1 MKKIVLLLTVII
13 STSLHAQD
21 QVKIMYYNVLNYPS
35 TSPLRHDTLRK
46 IVQYVKPDLF
56 LVNELQSNQGAN
68 LILGNSLN
76 QFGINYYQKAAFING
91 PDTDNMLFYNS
102 NKFGLVSQKKIATV
116 LRDINE
122 YVLYYKDPT
131 LSALS
136 DTIYFYMYS
145 LHLKA
150 GNSDEFQR
158 NIECTTLRNYLNTKS
173 NIENVFVGGDFNFYT
188 SAESGF
194 STIKTSATLPLIDP
208 IYASGNWHNNSSFA
222 YLHTQS
228 TRTSNLGDGAWG
240 GMDDRFDF
248 IFSTNDVM
256 TGSNGIKYVT
266 NSYQALGQD
275 GLRFNGSII
284 NPTNN
289 SIPDSVAQALY
300 YMSDHLPVMMTI
312 DVNYLTNS
320 ISESAITE
328 IELTYQS
335 KFNRFKLNQK
345 INNGQFTLYTLS
357 GQKVMDVHIEN
368 SKIINLDILESGV
381 YIWRLEKNHHV
392 YSNKTIIN

>member
-1 MKKIVLLLTVII
+1 MKKIVLLLTLLI
-13 STSLHAQD
+13 STSLYAQD
-21 QVKIMYYNVLNYPS
+21 QVNIMYYNLLNYPS

-68 LILGNSLN
+68 LILANSLN

-102 NKFGLVSQKKIATV
+102 NKFGLVSQQKIATV

-131 LSALS
+131 LSTLS

-188 SAESGF
+188 STEPGF
-194 STIKTSATLPLIDP
+194 STIKTSVTLPLIDP

-289 SIPDSVAQALY
+289 SVPDSVSQALY
-300 YMSDHLPVMMTI
+300 YMSDHLPVVMEVAV
-312 DVNYLTNS
+312 DYLTNS
-320 ISESAITE
+320 ITESMSNDIN
-328 IELTYQS
+328 LTYQA
-335 KFNRFKLNQK
+335 KFNRFKLSQK
-345 INNGQFTLYTLS
+345 INNGQFTLYTSS
-357 GQKVMDVHIEN
+357 GQKVMDITINHT
-368 SKIINLDILESGV
+368 KLINLNDLENGV
-381 YIWRLEKNHHV
+381 YIWRLQENEV
-392 YSNKTIIN
+392 VFSNKVVIK